1 MVGAAAARELTRKGV
16 DVHLVE
22 KERGRCRQLR
32 SVCTK
37 VFHGD
42 ASDYNLLHEA
52 GIDKAPSVLLTTNDD
67 AVNVYLTSYCR
78 RLNPELRI
86 VSRITHERNLDAIH
100 RAGADFVL
108 SYSTLG
114 VDAVMAILNGRE
126 LVVLGEGVDLFTRE
140 LPRSLHGTTLG
151 ESGIG
156 AKTALNV
163 VAVKHNGEIMT
174 RLTPDLELKDGDTLV
189 LVGSDE
195 QIDTFVNVF
204 Q

>member
-1 MVGAAAARELTRKGV
+1 MVGSAAARALAAKDV
-16 DVHLVE
+16 PVHLVE
-22 KERGRCRQLR
+22 RDQNRCQHLR
-32 SVCTK
+32 SVCTE

-42 ASDYNLLHEA
+42 ASDYSLVHKA

-78 RLNPELRI
+78 RLNPDLRI
-86 VSRITHERNLDAIH
+86 VSRITHERNLDAIY

-114 VDAVMAILNGRE
+114 VDAIMSILNNRE

-140 LPRSLHGTTLG
+140 LPPALHGRTLA

-156 AKTALNV
+156 ATTGLNV
-163 VAVKHNGEIMT
+163 VAVKHNGEVVT
-174 RLTPDLELKDGDTLV
+174 RLSPDLQLKEGDELV
-189 LVGSDE
+189 MVGSDE
-195 QIDTFVNVF
+195 QVSTFVDMYR
-204 Q
+204 

>member
-1 MVGAAAARELTRKGV
+1 MVGSAAARALAEKGV
-16 DVHLVE
+16 PVHLVE
-22 KERGRCRQLR
+22 RDRRRCRVLR
-32 SVCTK
+32 DVCTE

-42 ASDYNLLHEA
+42 ASDYHLLHEA

-114 VDAVMAILNGRE
+114 VDAVISIVNGRE
-126 LVVLGEGVDLFTRE
+126 LVVLGEGVDLFSRD
-140 LPRSLHGTTLG
+140 LPKSLNGTTLG

-163 VAVKHNGEIMT
+163 VAVKHNGQVTT
-174 RLTPDLELKDGDTLV
+174 RLQPDLRLNAGDTLV
-189 LVGSDE
+189 MVGSDE
-195 QIDTFVNVF
+195 QMDAFVEIY